1 MGPTQI
7 LSVPNDTKFHQL
19 HNSYEWCQLKWA
31 SSLQPCRLWYRVSPV
46 VLLVQIATLRNSPQ
60 KIPSVSLNICSFT
73 DTGPVRAAPLQLV
86 SQFLRVVYLVILYI
100 ISLNFMTFITS
111 TDGTNSKHFLT
122 TCTTGTS
129 CSACF
134 ATFPTWT
141 SHEYWTSLLICN
153 VIGVLPRVS

>member
-1 MGPTQI
+1 MRVVSVEIGLLSTTLSLMIQSFPSCTTRMIRSNCNSTQ
-7 LSVPNDTKFHQL
+7 LST
-19 HNSYEWCQLKWA
+19 E
-31 SSLQPCRLWYRVSPV
+31 
-46 VLLVQIATLRNSPQ
+46 
-60 KIPSVSLNICSFT
+60 IPSVSLNICSFT
-73 DTGPVRAAPLQLV
+73 DTGPVRAAPLKKALSLQLV
-86 SQFLRVVYLVILYI
+86 SQFPRVVYLVIHYI
-100 ISLNFMTFITS
+100 ISLNFMAFITS

>member
-1 MGPTQI
+1 MVSVEMGLLSTTLSLMIQSFRSCTTRMIRLNCNSTQ
-7 LSVPNDTKFHQL
+7 LST
-19 HNSYEWCQLKWA
+19 E
-31 SSLQPCRLWYRVSPV
+31 
-46 VLLVQIATLRNSPQ
+46 
-60 KIPSVSLNICSFT
+60 IPSVSLNIRSFT
-73 DTGPVRAAPLQLV
+73 DTGPVRAGPLRKALSLQLV
-86 SQFLRVVYLVILYI
+86 SQFPRVVYLVILYI
-100 ISLNFMTFITS
+100 ISLNFMAFITS

-134 ATFPTWT
+134 TTFPTWT